1 MTSEFVVRQAE
12 IQDAKKVFQFLCEL
26 EKKTFDYQE
35 FYLNYRNTI
44 FANNNIYLV
53 AADQNN
59 YVVGYISCHGQ
70 ILLHHNGMVFEVQE
84 FFVETPYRKHGI
96 GTMLIKA
103 LETRLAKR
111 EFQCLEVTANV
122 HRKDTHDFYLE
133 HGFEQTHYKF
143 TRMQHSKNEH

>member
-1 MTSEFVVRQAE
+1 MTSEFKVRRAE
-12 IQDAKKVFQFLCEL
+12 IQDAKRIFEFLCEL
-26 EKKTFDYQE
+26 EKKTFNYQE

-44 FANNNIYLV
+44 FDNNNIYLA

-84 FFVETPYRKHGI
+84 LFVEPVYRKQGV
-96 GTMLIKA
+96 GTMLINA
-103 LETRLAKR
+103 LETQLAKR

-122 HRKDTHDFYLE
+122 ERKDTHDFYLKN
-133 HGFEQTHYKF
+133 GFEQTHFKF
-143 TRMQHSKNEH
+143 TRMH

>member
-1 MTSEFVVRQAE
+1 MTSEFNVRQAE
-12 IQDAKKVFQFLCEL
+12 IQDAKRIFEFLCEL
-26 EKKTFDYQE
+26 EKKTFNYQE

-44 FANNNIYLV
+44 FDNNNIYLV

-59 YVVGYISCHGQ
+59 YVIGYISCHGQ

-84 FFVETPYRKHGI
+84 LFVLPVYRKHGI

-103 LETRLAKR
+103 LETQLAKR

-122 HRKDTHDFYLE
+122 ERKDSHDFYLKK
-133 HGFEQTHYKF
+133 GFEQTHYKF
-143 TRMQHSKNEH
+143 TRMH